1 MRKKPS
7 YEELQQKV
15 KASEKQILELKAA
28 EAALRGNEQKYR
40 DLYENAPVAYFSISR
55 DDGSIL
61 RFNSE
66 AVRLLGFKKETLAQ
80 MKVFDLYADT
90 AHGVSQAKALF
101 ERFQA
106 GESIRDEEL
115 QMKRMEEGKPI
126 WVNLNVE
133 PVERTDGEVVESR
146 STVIDISKRKQ
157 IEDALKKSEQR
168 YRMLVETMNE
178 GLAIID
184 GNSVFIYANRKLL
197 EMLGYSEDEIL
208 GHQAPEFFGE
218 ASQIILN
225 HHLAERKKGG
235 REIYEIVWTTKD
247 GRQIPTLISPQPLF
261 DDAGHFKG
269 SFAVITDI
277 TKLKQIEQALQKREK
292 ELETKTK
299 ELEEVNIAL
308 RVLLKRRDEDKTELE
323 GKILLNVKELIEPY
337 LDKLKKSKLDG
348 SQISYL
354 NILHANLN
362 DIISPFANK
371 LASQYL
377 KLTPKEI
384 QIAGLIKHG
393 KTTKEIG
400 DLLNLSPQTIESHR
414 KNIRIKLGIKQNRA
428 NLRTRLLTLT

>member
-28 EAALRGNEQKYR
+28 EAALRGSEQKYR
-40 DLYENAPVAYFSISR
+40 DLFEKAPVAYFSISR

-66 AVRLLGFKKETLAQ
+66 AVRLLGYKKETLAQ

-115 QMKRMEEGKPI
+115 QMKRMEEGKLI

-133 PVERTDGEVVESR
+133 PVERTGGEVVESR

-157 IEDALKKSEQR
+157 IEDALKKSEER

-184 GNSVFIYANRKLL
+184 GNSVFIYANRKFL

-208 GHQAPEFFGE
+208 GHQTPEFLGE
-218 ASQIILN
+218 ASQIILK

-261 DDAGHFKG
+261 DDADHFKG

-277 TKLKQIEQALQKREK
+277 TQIKQVEQVLREREK

-299 ELEEVNIAL
+299 ELEEVNTAL

-323 GKILLNVKELIEPY
+323 GKN
-337 LDKLKKSKLDG
+337 
-348 SQISYL
+348 
-354 NILHANLN
+354 
-362 DIISPFANK
+362 F
-371 LASQYL
+371 
-377 KLTPKEI
+377 
-384 QIAGLIKHG
+384 IKRQG
-393 KTTKEIG
+393 TG
-400 DLLNLSPQTIESHR
+400 
-414 KNIRIKLGIKQNRA
+414 
-428 NLRTRLLTLT
+428 